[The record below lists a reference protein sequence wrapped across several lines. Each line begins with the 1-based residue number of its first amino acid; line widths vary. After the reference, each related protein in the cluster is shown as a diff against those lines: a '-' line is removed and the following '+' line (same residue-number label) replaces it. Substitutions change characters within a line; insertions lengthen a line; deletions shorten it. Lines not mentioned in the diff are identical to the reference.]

1 MHHDDQQMTE
11 EVGAQAS
18 VGEHTRGWLAATQSR
33 AHSVA
38 RLAIAEAK
46 LAAISVAMMAFFGT
60 LAAGFVLLAWGLV
73 VAAVLQLLS
82 AQGIPQW
89 LAMLSLALAHVIA
102 AIFLWRTAS
111 RLGSNL
117 DFKVTRGELA
127 SVKHSL

>member
-1 MHHDDQQMTE
+1 
-11 EVGAQAS
+11 
-18 VGEHTRGWLAATQSR
+18 
-33 AHSVA
+33 VA